1 VQNLTARQRLVK
13 IVFADGIEEFM
24 RRFRSVQDFLN
35 DTFCLLTSIRLI
47 KHNATSGNSTS
58 YMLAYMRPVYKTG
71 QRDSGTW
78 TLPQYQPVINVF
90 LSRRHGCDSPEQC

>member
-1 VQNLTARQRLVK
+1 VLTYYIDASAPGSLLQNLAARQRLVE

-24 RRFRSVQDFLN
+24 RSFRSVQVFLN
-35 DTFCLLTSIRLI
+35 DTFCLLTPIRLI

-58 YMLAYMRPVYKTG
+58 YMLAYMRPVYKVG

-78 TLPQYQPVINVF
+78 TF
-90 LSRRHGCDSPEQC
+90 SPIPARY